1 MESQVQKILTKNQ
14 LKKTDTRERV
24 LKAFLSSTQ
33 ALSNQDLESNF
44 DYVDRVTLYRTIK
57 TFEEKGIIHQAI
69 DGTDINKYALCSEN
83 CSPANH
89 HDYHAHFT
97 CTQCKATICLEEVTL
112 PELKIP
118 QGFNLVNT
126 NIILN
131 GLCKTCSS
139 SLA

>member
-1 MESQVQKILTKNQ
+1 MNDRVHKILSDKK

-24 LKAFLSSTQ
+24 LNAFLESKH
-33 ALSNQDLESNF
+33 ALSNQNLENNL

-57 TFEEKGIIHQAI
+57 TFEEKGIIHQAL
-69 DGTDINKYALCSEN
+69 DGTDTTKYALCSEN
-83 CSPANH
+83 CDSSEH

-97 CTQCKATICLEEVTL
+97 CTSCKSTICLEEVTI

-118 QGFNLVNT
+118 VGFNLENT

-131 GLCKTCSS
+131 GVCDACS
-139 SLA
+139 